1 MAVAPPTSMVD
12 EITDF
17 LITAPTPEQIIAF
30 QASEAV
36 NQRLHELL
44 DKNRNETLTF
54 DEREEL
60 NRFLQVGHVM
70 TILKAKARL
79 KLAGKT

>member
-1 MAVAPPTSMVD
+1 MAAAPPTILVD

-30 QASEAV
+30 QTSEAV
-36 NQRLHELL
+36 NQRLHALL
-44 DKNRNETLTF
+44 DKNRNEGLTP

-60 NRFLQVGHVM
+60 NRFLQLGHVM